1 MIGAAAQRVRENLTG
16 LARGLFALYLP
27 MLVVWGSQPDA
38 RGQLVAALGIV
49 IASMVGV
56 MALGPSRT
64 LLFLAVVLPVTLSI
78 ENIGVATGF
87 PFGHYHF
94 QASQF
99 SLWVG
104 RAPLLV
110 GMLYFVSACSAG

>member
-1 MIGAAAQRVRENLTG
+1 MIGAAQRVRANLTG

-64 LLFLAVVLPVTLSI
+64 LLFLAIVLPVTLSI
-78 ENIGVATGF
+78 ENIGVAASGPIPIF
-87 PFGHYHF
+87 ASSCARHF
-94 QASQF
+94 AN
-99 SLWVG
+99 VG
-104 RAPLLV
+104 IKGPLAIIL
-110 GMLYFVSACSAG
+110 F